1 MCEGY
6 DDANVD
12 TNMMTMMSEVL
23 VVRGWK
29 VLHFLSGR
37 IAAGK
42 SGDVGK
48 KQEQE
53 RDKQLHYTRQKN
65 KITIRKQT
73 YRFSLSFQP
82 RLFLSFAPD

>member
-1 MCEGY
+1 MMP
-6 DDANVD
+6 
-12 TNMMTMMSEVL
+12 MMTMMLEVL

-82 RLFLSFAPD
+82 RFFLSFAPA